1 MAVAVS
7 SHNKRNYD
15 RIVAEMKSVRE
26 EVTSLVARRM
36 DLYIKDR
43 YLPKIYS
50 FAYHTYYDRS
60 KLNVNRIDILIENIN
75 VGMNHEAT
83 CNY

>member
-1 MAVAVS
+1 MAVALS

-15 RIVAEMKSVRE
+15 RIVAEMISVSG
-26 EVTSLVARRM
+26 EVTSRVAQRM
-36 DLYIKDR
+36 RLYISDGDF
-43 YLPKIYS
+43 PNIYS
-50 FAYHTYYDRS
+50 AANYTYYDRS
-60 KLNVNRIDILIENIN
+60 KLNVNRIDILIETVN